1 MSLVILNTLRTR
13 SCRTSCEKKKDLW
26 PHLRMKAS
34 LSTHELPRAKWLP
47 FFKVVACKDF
57 VTTRYAWF
65 IAGPWYGMYDLLPV
79 HDTVCM
85 MYCRSMTRYVWFI
98 AGPWYGMYDLLPVH
112 DTVCKIYCRSM
123 TRYVW
128 FIPGPFSEWCGGYN
142 SELERVYSSLLRYFI
157 HKAEISNVKL
167 EI

>member
-1 MSLVILNTLRTR
+1 MSYKLW
-13 SCRTSCEKKKDLW
+13 KKKDLW

-57 VTTRYAWF
+57 VTKRYAWF

-112 DTVCKIYCRSM
+112 DTVCMIYCPSM
-123 TRYVW
+123 TRYAL
-128 FIPGPFSEWCGGYN
+128 FIARPWYGMYDLLPVDLVNDVVVITQNWSECTA
-142 SELERVYSSLLRYFI
+142 VY
-157 HKAEISNVKL
+157 
-167 EI
+167 